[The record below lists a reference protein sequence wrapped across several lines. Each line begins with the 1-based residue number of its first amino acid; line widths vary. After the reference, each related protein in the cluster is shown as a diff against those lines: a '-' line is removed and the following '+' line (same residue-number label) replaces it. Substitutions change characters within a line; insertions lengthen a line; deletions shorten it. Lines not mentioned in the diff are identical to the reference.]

1 MVSSGLVLA
10 GSQKGQ
16 EAFNKLMEGNKRFVA
31 ENLAPRDVGDSKR
44 KALTKGQSPF
54 AVVVTCSDSRLA
66 PEILFDQGLGELFV
80 VRTAGNVL
88 DPIAIGSVEYG
99 VEHLHAPLLILL
111 GHDQCGAVAA
121 TLEAKGSPEGNIGAI
136 VKKILPAVKKAR
148 MIGGTKEDIFNNAIK
163 ENVILQARLLLKN
176 SPTVRLERPDFL
188 LGLIDLVYL
197 LAGRGWPYS

>member
-176 SPTVRLERPDFL
+176 SPTVRHLMEK
-188 LGLIDLVYL
+188 GDLKVVLAVYHL
-197 LAGRGWPYS
+197 SSGEVAVY